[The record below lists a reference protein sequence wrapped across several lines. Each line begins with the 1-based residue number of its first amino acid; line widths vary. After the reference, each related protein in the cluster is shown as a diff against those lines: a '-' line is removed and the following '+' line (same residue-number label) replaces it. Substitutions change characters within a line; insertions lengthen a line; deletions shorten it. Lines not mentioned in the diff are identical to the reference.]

1 MTVSELPYT
10 PENTSLE
17 GILVEL
23 EKNPGI
29 PERDVFG
36 LSPESPNT
44 HVSPDK
50 PTHAYGG
57 DPLGSPPYAVTGFSP
72 GFGIP
77 EEVPG
82 NFGPNLAPAA
92 SRHDGT
98 EGNIIVGGIGA
109 SAGTVASTRGVKVVT
124 STSAEIAQAL
134 DFFNRIKASET
145 DDQKSRGKIRGTVFS
160 IMQYRAHVD
169 TGEVMLTQEQIG
181 RFLERLG
188 DMGLLEKHADIWH
201 DLDEFTPA
209 EAHGQQKKGRS
220 VQAGDLKPP
229 HDHLVVKLKG
239 ERTLRQVSDLAQI
252 PLSRVRVPREMDELD
267 GKVAKSGRFVA
278 VDAFYY
284 LCQYLTHE
292 IQPEKHRYQDTEVNS
307 NFPFRAWMDEHKAN
321 LAARKSG
328 RPQPGTLG
336 DRKKLLRRAVGLD
349 GLTLEEARAR
359 DFDAY
364 ADDVPRLEKLHRVY
378 LNLVKPQVG
387 KVYKKG
393 SILAV
398 GASRQG
404 KDVLLEEVTVQLASL
419 AGFAGQKWV
428 AVKPSGE
435 HATEDVGLAEIV
447 HHEDVRFRF
456 TRGYDDGLR
465 YLDANQATRQA
476 ARNTNLPAPAPRA
489 ILMSSSETL
498 LSLGLSMKAR
508 RDSVDLRKTSGDYPG
523 VNIDEFLFR
532 IGWLVEVAKPSWI
545 GLHDIESTRK
555 EMLVSISYVKAV
567 ADARIEKV
575 LDRDGELL
583 GSVRTKHRLEPIA
596 MIKGCEAAA
605 RFLAI
610 SLLSECSP
618 DVFAA
623 IPSEVVDPLMV
634 DKLAL
639 EADVLEQR
647 QIVAGYELEI
657 ELEREQQATMEL
669 ENRKVSNTLRRL
681 TALWSGSPV
690 PDLNDW
696 QLGVSFPI
704 AGLDDSNPD
713 ERRVLPWAPGP
724 DQILFPIA
732 NGGLPEAPEAV
743 THAHEKKRTALAKTQ
758 KKAQAAAAVKREAA
772 EAAHKESGN
781 ARYKEL
787 KANGF
792 LLVVNASAETPERE
806 LARLRLEEAQRGYA
820 MAGRPASYPWNTSV
834 RAQ

>member
-1 MTVSELPYT
+1 MTEVPGT
-10 PENTSLE
+10 PENLPLE

-29 PERDVFG
+29 PELDVFG
-36 LSPESPNT
+36 LSPESANSP
-44 HVSPDK
+44 VPPDK
-50 PTHAYGG
+50 PTHVRGG
-57 DPLGSPPYAVTGFSP
+57 DPLGSPPFAVPGFSP
-72 GFGIP
+72 GFGIT
-77 EEVPG
+77 EQIPG
-82 NFGPNLAPAA
+82 DFGPNVAPAA
-92 SRHDGT
+92 SRHDGA
-98 EGNIIVGGIGA
+98 EDGIIVGDIRA
-109 SAGTVASTRGVKVVT
+109 TAGTVASTRGFKVVT
-124 STSAEIAQAL
+124 STPAEAAQAL
-134 DFFNRIKASET
+134 DFFNRNKAAET
-145 DDQKSRGKIRGTVFS
+145 VGQKSRGKTRGTVFS
-160 IMQYRAHVD
+160 IMQYRANVD
-169 TGEVMLTQEQIG
+169 TGEVMLTQEQID
-181 RFLERLG
+181 RFLERLE
-188 DMGLLEKHADIWH
+188 DMELLEKHAGIWH

-209 EAHGQQKKGRS
+209 EAQGKQKKGRS

-239 ERTLRQVSDLAQI
+239 ERTIRQISDLAEI
-252 PLSRVRVPREMDELD
+252 PSSRVRVPREMDELD
-267 GKVAKSGRFVA
+267 GKVAKSGQFVA
-278 VDAFYY
+278 VDAFYH

-292 IQPEKHRYQDTEVNS
+292 LQPEKHRYQDAEVSS
-307 NFPFRAWMDEHKAN
+307 NFPFRAWMNEHKAN

-336 DRKKLLRRAVGLD
+336 DRKKLLRRAVGLE

-364 ADDVPRLEKLHRVY
+364 ADDVPRLEKLHRDY
-378 LNLVKPQVG
+378 LNLATTQVG

-404 KDVLLEEVTVQLASL
+404 KDVLLEEVTAQLLSL
-419 AGFAGQKWV
+419 AGLAGQKWI

-508 RDSVDLRKTSGDYPG
+508 KDSVDLRKTRGDYPG

-532 IGWLVEVAKPSWI
+532 IGWLVEVTKPSWI

-555 EMLVSISYVKAV
+555 EMLVSISRVRAD
-567 ADARIEKV
+567 ADARVENV

-610 SLLSECSP
+610 SLLSACSP

-623 IPSEVVDPLMV
+623 IPDAVVEPLMV

-647 QIVAGYELEI
+647 QIVAGHEFTI
-657 ELEREQQATMEL
+657 ELEREQQAVMEL
-669 ENRKVSNTLRRL
+669 NDRKVAHTLRRL
-681 TALWSGSPV
+681 AALWSGSPI
-690 PDLNDW
+690 PDFNDW
-696 QLGVSFPI
+696 QFGVSFPI
-704 AGLDDSNPD
+704 AGIDDSNPD
-713 ERRVLPWAPGP
+713 VPPDAPQVLPWAPGP
-724 DQILFPIA
+724 DQTIFPIV
-732 NGGLPEAPEAV
+732 NEGLPEAPESV
-743 THAHEKKRTALAKTQ
+743 RQAHKEKCTALAKAQ
-758 KKAQAAAAVKREAA
+758 EKALAAAKKEREAE
-772 EAAHKESGN
+772 EAARKEADN
-781 ARYKEL
+781 KKYWAL
-787 KANGF
+787 KANGY
-792 LLVVNASAETPERE
+792 LLAVPADGGETPEQE
-806 LARLRLEEAQRGYA
+806 LARLRLEAAQRGYA
-820 MAGRPASYPWNTSV
+820 MAGTAKHFHLT
-834 RAQ
+834 